1 MFWLGCFVGYCV
13 GMSLCLLLMIQFIK
27 AKDVKELD

>member
-27 AKDVKELD
+27 AKEVD